1 MARPML
7 KPAYVAAEPTT
18 DYAHQAYMIL
28 KFGFTVLPVIAG
40 LDKFFNLLVD
50 WTQYLTPLVPTW
62 TGIDPAT
69 FMMVVGV
76 IEIIA
81 GIAVAVK
88 PKFGALVVTA
98 WLWGIVINLLLVPG
112 YFDVALRDELGARN
126 NAAAAMSNGRN
137 DQDDA
142 TIARSRSEPL
152 ARQYHARASDER
164 HTGPQHQRLCGDGDY
179 LQSDDLR

>member
-1 MARPML
+1 MARPMN
-7 KPAYVAAEPTT
+7 KSEYVTTEQNT
-18 DYAHQAYMIL
+18 DYAHQAYTIL
-28 KFGFTVLPVIAG
+28 KFGFTVAPIVAG

-88 PKFGALVVTA
+88 PKLGALVVTA
-98 WLWGIVINLLLVPG
+98 WLWGIIINLLLVPG
-112 YFDVALRDELGARN
+112 YFDVALRDLGLSFGAL
-126 NAAAAMSNGRN
+126 A
-137 DQDDA
+137 
-142 TIARSRSEPL
+142 L
-152 ARQYHARASDER
+152 ARLAAREE
-164 HTGPQHQRLCGDGDY
+164 
-179 LQSDDLR
+179 